1 LNANSY
7 VSTNNYTDMKNLITN
22 YPNSVIAYFLV
33 FSSLALLTG
42 CFRPAI
48 PISTG
53 PKYPVEL
60 FYADQQPS
68 RPYTELKQLSIT
80 EEVPLQANQ
89 RVRGGRMLG
98 RGNTMLDKDAL
109 MAKLT
114 LQAQRLGADA
124 LVQVRYQYFTTATAN
139 GYLLEGTAVKYREE
153 HSAN

>member
-1 LNANSY
+1 MP
-7 VSTNNYTDMKNLITN
+7 T
-22 YPNSVIAYFLV
+22 FLMPGPKSAAATILWLGTLC
-33 FSSLALLTG
+33 FMSG

-68 RPYTELKQLSIT
+68 RPYTELKLLSVS
-80 EEVPLQANQ
+80 EEAALQANQ
-89 RVRGGRMLG
+89 RIRGGRMLG

-139 GYLLEGTAVKYREE
+139 GYLLEGIAVKYKEE
-153 HSAN
+153 YSER

>member
-1 LNANSY
+1 
-7 VSTNNYTDMKNLITN
+7 MMC
-22 YPNSVIAYFLV
+22 
-33 FSSLALLTG
+33 SSSFRRLTYCLLAGTWFCLTGWG

-60 FYADQQPS
+60 FYGDQQPS
-68 RPYTELKQLSIT
+68 RPYTELKLLYIT
-80 EEVPLQANQ
+80 QEAPLQRDQ
-89 RVRGGRMLG
+89 RIQRGRMLG

-109 MAKLT
+109 MGKLT

-139 GYLLEGTAVKYREE
+139 GYSLEGLAVKYKQEY
-153 HSAN
+153 SAN

>member
-1 LNANSY
+1 MRTS
-7 VSTNNYTDMKNLITN
+7 SFTRCLITRA
-22 YPNSVIAYFLV
+22 VAGT
-33 FSSLALLTG
+33 LLWLTCWS

-60 FYADQQPS
+60 FYGDQQPS
-68 RPYTELKQLSIT
+68 RPYTELKFLYIT
-80 EEVPLQANQ
+80 EEAPLQRNQ
-89 RVRGGRMLG
+89 RVQKGRMLG

-109 MAKLT
+109 MGKLT

-139 GYLLEGTAVKYREE
+139 GYSLEGLAVKYKEE
-153 HSAN
+153 YSAN

>member
-1 LNANSY
+1 
-7 VSTNNYTDMKNLITN
+7 MRR
-22 YPNSVIAYFLV
+22 
-33 FSSLALLTG
+33 SLFTHRPTIRAVAGTLLSLMLWG

-60 FYADQQPS
+60 FYGDQQPS
-68 RPYTELKQLSIT
+68 RPYTELKLLYIT
-80 EEVPLQANQ
+80 EETPLRGGQ
-89 RVRGGRMLG
+89 RIQKGRMLG

-109 MAKLT
+109 MGKLT

-139 GYLLEGTAVKYREE
+139 GYSLEGLAVKYKEE
-153 HSAN
+153 YSAN